1 VIGLDQSDDPHRIS
15 RIQSSGHYSN
25 LWVSANGHTATL
37 RKHDSLS
44 HSREESPAMQ
54 VSHVINP
61 GKLLMLTQTPPN
73 EPQVLH
79 SISATH
85 MK

>member
-1 VIGLDQSDDPHRIS
+1 
-15 RIQSSGHYSN
+15 
-25 LWVSANGHTATL
+25 
-37 RKHDSLS
+37 
-44 HSREESPAMQ
+44 MQ

-79 SISATH
+79 SSSATH